1 MKGMK
6 GAIIIASIVATAAAV
21 GACRKQVRHEPMK
34 LGAANITV
42 EQVEQAARV

>member
-21 GACRKQVRHEPMK
+21 GACRKQVTHEPMK
-34 LGAANITV
+34 FGPADTTV
-42 EQVEQAARV
+42 EQVK